1 MYPEDLEKLAAAN
14 SKFNINHFHHHH
26 NIFRLSVF
34 PVLTDIRL
42 SLSHYC
48 VTMKSLSIAAIAI
61 VGVVTQI
68 PTATAFT
75 TVTYSTST
83 RPSSSTQL
91 YSVEDMRQRIKKA
104 GGGITTVVPGDL
116 KVYDPNEQGKLQGT
130 GDLEARVSAGA
141 SFPGETSS
149 PAPESPVVVTSEAAA
164 AAPSAT
170 SGGIESNTKPA
181 GMTNLTNLLDS
192 VRPRKDAYGGKSQC

>member
-1 MYPEDLEKLAAAN
+1 M
-14 SKFNINHFHHHH
+14 
-26 NIFRLSVF
+26 F
-34 PVLTDIRL
+34 PVLTDIRP

-48 VTMKSLSIAAIAI
+48 VINMKSLSIAAIAI
-61 VGVVTQI
+61 VGVATQI
-68 PTATAFT
+68 PTVTAFT

-116 KVYDPNEQGKLQGT
+116 KVYDPNEQGMLQGT

-149 PAPESPVVVTSEAAA
+149 SAPESPVVVTSEAAA
-164 AAPSAT
+164 PSAT
-170 SGGIESNTKPA
+170 SGGSQSSTKP